1 MEELEISKGQKQIGN
16 SIKRLK
22 ESTNLDPW
30 EPSESEHNQN
40 KEHKKAGT
48 RLLETPPHTCSRQAA
63 ALSGLSGRGWAY
75 SGRELMC
82 QGGGGEDT
90 LSKEKGRGEGGEGLR
105 EGGTGS
111 GDSVTNN

>member
-16 SIKRLK
+16 STERLT

-48 RLLETPPHTCSRQAA
+48 RLLRAHVADRLLPSPASV
-63 ALSGLSGRGWAY
+63 
-75 SGRELMC
+75 
-82 QGGGGEDT
+82 GEDGPI
-90 LSKEKGRGEGGEGLR
+90 LAE
-105 EGGTGS
+105 
-111 GDSVTNN
+111 N